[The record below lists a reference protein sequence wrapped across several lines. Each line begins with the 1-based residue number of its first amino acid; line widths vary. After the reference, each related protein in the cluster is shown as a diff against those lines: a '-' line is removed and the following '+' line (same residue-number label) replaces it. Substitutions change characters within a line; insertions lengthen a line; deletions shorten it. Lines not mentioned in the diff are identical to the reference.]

1 MVYKYENNLNYI
13 YLRMSEIRK
22 LKHLKISEDV
32 FNTEGLMLILNK
44 KNKTKDG
51 RRMLFKYL
59 DLQEIPSV
67 MERKES
73 ILTYLNSSP
82 YKDLEE
88 LVIPDTEIF
97 VDGEAA
103 GFAMPLIENHKNVG
117 HLLHSRDVS
126 FQEKKKYLKQLG
138 NLIDTV
144 NRVDAKHEFL
154 FGDLNEYNFILDE
167 EEKMKAIDL
176 DSCHIANLDGIDP
189 PDMAYYLLKN
199 KNLWALPNKYKRTML
214 GVLIPNQDSDLYSY
228 LMILINSL
236 AHHDM
241 FKEDI
246 DTYFEYLEYLKG
258 LGVPN
263 ELIEMLWN
271 IYTPKKNENPRLL
284 IDELDDHLI
293 YNSSFNHFQKKKER
307 MKP

>member
-1 MVYKYENNLNYI
+1 
-13 YLRMSEIRK
+13 
-22 LKHLKISEDV
+22 
-32 FNTEGLMLILNK
+32 
-44 KNKTKDG
+44 
-51 RRMLFKYL
+51 
-59 DLQEIPSV
+59 
-67 MERKES
+67 
-73 ILTYLNSSP
+73 
-82 YKDLEE
+82 
-88 LVIPDTEIF
+88 
-97 VDGEAA
+97 
-103 GFAMPLIENHKNVG
+103 
-117 HLLHSRDVS
+117 
-126 FQEKKKYLKQLG
+126 
-138 NLIDTV
+138 
-144 NRVDAKHEFL
+144 
-154 FGDLNEYNFILDE
+154 
-167 EEKMKAIDL
+167 
-176 DSCHIANLDGIDP
+176 
-189 PDMAYYLLKN
+189 
-199 KNLWALPNKYKRTML
+199 ML